1 MTICW
6 LSSSLDW
13 SEFCC
18 SGGCFICIILMNP
31 RTLCSVLAGL
41 LLLLCPCAAPAQE
54 YGAASPPDTTAV
66 RQVEMEEAAGVL
78 LPAFETLALP
88 KELEKEMPAKEK
100 EFILTVRPDFQPASP
115 PLGNFEQ
122 PAIRNICTSGL
133 LGQWNGIRFIGSGL
147 YEEHPALL
155 VTKAAGLGAAY
166 NYGGLSVAVDA
177 SATRYVGPIVNSN
190 QWGIGADISYRFSPS
205 ISVTAFGQYFTA
217 VPVGTMAAY
226 SFVNSSRYGGYVS
239 YMGDRVGI
247 DVGAQRYMDP
257 YTMRW
262 VTAPI
267 VTPKVRLW
275 DNVTIGV
282 PVGGLIQREIERR
295 NMKNGPPP
303 PPPPPHRR

>member
-1 MTICW
+1 
-6 LSSSLDW
+6 
-13 SEFCC
+13 
-18 SGGCFICIILMNP
+18 MNP
-31 RTLCSVLAGL
+31 RPLLSVLAGHL
-41 LLLLCPCAAPAQE
+41 MLLCPCMASAQE
-54 YGAASPPDTTAV
+54 YGPASLPDTTAV
-66 RQVEMEEAAGVL
+66 RPLEVEGPAEALV
-78 LPAFETLALP
+78 PAFGTLAFP
-88 KELEKEMPAKEK
+88 ENLETETPAQEI
-100 EFILTVRPDFQPASP
+100 ESIQTERLDFQPSP
-115 PLGNFEQ
+115 PLVNFEQ
-122 PAIRNICTSGL
+122 PAIRNIYTSGL

-155 VTKAAGLGAAY
+155 VTRAAGFGAAY
-166 NYGGLSVAVDA
+166 NYGGLSVSADA
-177 SATRYVGPIVNSN
+177 SATRYVGPIVNAN

-205 ISVTAFGQYFTA
+205 ISVTAFGQYYTA
-217 VPVGTMAAY
+217 VPVGNMAAY

-275 DNVTIGV
+275 DNVTFEL

-295 NMKNGPPP
+295 NMKNV
-303 PPPPPHRR
+303 PPPPPHRH